1 MKFTEDIML
10 SYLDGE
16 LTEVEVKQF
25 TNELGQNKEF
35 FDRFIKFEAMHKS
48 LLNDP
53 MSSPSTGF
61 VDRVMASVAM
71 VKVKEMKFFNR
82 SRLFVVSV
90 IILIVATSL
99 YYFAIQFYPTI
110 GGVIADQVTLRDFTL
125 NLQPAQELLSSTVIF
140 KVVLYVNGLICL
152 LLLDQAI
159 LKPYFTRR
167 KQRYSM

>member
-1 MKFTEDIML
+1 MKFTEDLML

-16 LTEVEVKQF
+16 LAQEEAAQF
-25 TNELGQNKEF
+25 KKELSHNKAF
-35 FDRFIKFEAMHKS
+35 FDRFTKFEAMHKS
-48 LLNDP
+48 LLSNP
-53 MSSPSTGF
+53 LSSPSAGF
-61 VDRVMASVAM
+61 VDKVMGSVAM
-71 VKVKEMKFFNR
+71 VKAKDLKFFNR
-82 SRLFVVSV
+82 SRLFVLS
-90 IILIVATSL
+90 IITLIVATSL

-110 GGVIADQVTLRDFTL
+110 GGAISDQVTLKDFTL
-125 NLQPAQELLSSTVIF
+125 NLQPAQELLSSTVIY